1 MGKMYDVIVIGGG
14 PAGIMAAITAE
25 ANGAKTLL
33 IEKGDRLGRKLA
45 ISGGGRCNVTNNQPL
60 EQIIKHIPGNGK
72 FLYSAFSQFNNQD
85 LIRFFLELGI
95 ELKEEDHGRMFP
107 KNNSALEVVRV
118 LTNKLNSLGVVVM
131 FNSEVKD
138 VLYAENKVLG
148 VELTNKEKILA
159 NNVIIATGGKS
170 VPQTGST
177 GDGYIWAK
185 KGGHQI
191 TDLYPTEVPL
201 ISNADFIKEKRLQG
215 LSLRDINLSVLNEK
229 GKALITHRWDVI
241 FTHFGIS
248 GPAALRCSQFVV
260 KELKKGRKE
269 VELSI
274 DLFPEKSKEEIEEKI
289 ISLLKDDQKKSIKN
303 VLKNQIPE
311 RLLLYFLE
319 RLEIKTETTF
329 ANLKKEKIRDLVRL
343 MKEFRLYVQDVFPLE
358 KAFVTGGGVSLKE
371 VDPKTF
377 ASKLVQGL
385 YFAGEVLDLHG
396 YTGGYNITIAF
407 VTGYVAGKNA
417 SNKYSQ

>member
-1 MGKMYDVIVIGGG
+1 MYDVIVIGGG
-14 PAGIMAAITAE
+14 PAGIMSAIIAK

-33 IEKGDRLGRKLA
+33 IEKGDRLGKKLA

-60 EQIIKHIPGNGK
+60 EEIIKHIPGNGK

-229 GKALITHRWDVI
+229 EKVLITHRWDVI

-274 DLFPEKSKEEIEEKI
+274 DLFPENSKEEIEQKI
-289 ISLLKDDQKKSIKN
+289 IGLLKVDQKKSIKN

-311 RLLLYFLE
+311 RLLLCFLE

-343 MKEFRLYVQDVFPLE
+343 MKEFRFYVQDVFPLE

-385 YFAGEVLDLHG
+385 YFVGEVLDLHG

-417 SNKYSQ
+417 SKKYSQ